1 MNDTYIIFT
10 IPKSSDLCYISIRI
24 KMVIELK
31 KVIKYLDKPLLIV
44 TMLLFI
50 VGLIMVFSS
59 SNVTAYM
66 SHAVSPYNYF
76 IKQAVFLVVGL
87 ILFIFMIGR
96 KTRTYGIL
104 SWFLILIGIGSL
116 VLLLVIGKA
125 KNRAVS
131 WFDLGFVSVQPSE
144 FIKIIAIVWLSYY
157 FDIKRKK
164 LDNYTTALFPIFICG
179 IIAALI
185 FLQPDL
191 GTTIIFCLI
200 VAILFCASP
209 ISKEVKYKSFFGI
222 VGLVMFMGVILLS
235 TGKTL
240 ILERQLERFNFTRP
254 CDRLLDT
261 GSQVCNG
268 YIAINN
274 GGLTGVGLGNSTQK
288 YLYLPEPYTDFI
300 FAVIVEELGSIFGI
314 GIILAY
320 MFILYRI
327 LSIGRKSHK
336 VSGTLMCYGVAVYI
350 FLHIAVNLMGIFGL
364 MPMTGVPLPFM
375 SYGGSFTVC
384 LVAALTIVQ
393 RVSVENGLNSE
404 KSK

>member
-1 MNDTYIIFT
+1 
-10 IPKSSDLCYISIRI
+10 
-24 KMVIELK
+24 
-31 KVIKYLDKPLLIV
+31 
-44 TMLLFI
+44 
-50 VGLIMVFSS
+50 MVFSS

-209 ISKEVKYKSFFGI
+209 ISKEIKYKSFFGI